1 MELESVL
8 FEQSTKFF
16 AELAAEDMAERLDGQ
31 KESARRVNPLG
42 TVEGKAAGG
51 NDVVY
56 VGMNLEVLSPRM
68 EHAKESDVC
77 SQALGIAC

>member
-1 MELESVL
+1 VELESVL

-56 VGMNLEVLSPRM
+56 VG
-68 EHAKESDVC
+68 
-77 SQALGIAC
+77 